1 MTAAVVGVIANLAFW
16 FGLRVVFAEV
26 RRVPVGP
33 AVLDLP
39 VWATVQ
45 PWALSLALLA
55 AVLLFGLKWGLARV
69 LGVSALAGL
78 GVSLLL
84 G

>member
-1 MTAAVVGVIANLAFW
+1 MI
-16 FGLRVVFAEV
+16 FAEV
-26 RRVPVGP
+26 RRVPFGP
-33 AVLDLP
+33 ATIDVP
-39 VWATVQ
+39 AWATVQ
-45 PWALSLALLA
+45 PWALGLALLA

-78 GVSLLL
+78 GVSLLA